1 MPKDIDTLEN
11 LKNQHIRILPKVKRF
26 DRFFGNLSSREKLDL
41 KN

>member
-11 LKNQHIRILPKVKRF
+11 LKKQHIRLLPKTQRY
-26 DRFFGNLSSREKLDL
+26 DRFFGHLSSREKLDL